1 MFRCGRGAGRD
12 QAPRSPAIGKWARI
26 EHRAPKPP
34 KPVYP
39 YINHARTY
47 RAVMTILGSHDQF
60 AGGTT
65 RSRVPGAERGR
76 WLRSTGLSIFLL
88 VGMALGPIPHLLP
101 HYFLYRQDL
110 AVAVLILM
118 ILAGMALWPRAL
130 PIMRARR
137 ITPAITGA
145 GTWFLAAAL
154 VLVGVLGHYMV
165 MWGYAFSRDEQLALF
180 DAEVF
185 AGGHFAARL
194 SPHWAPYHDALNLVF
209 MPAAVEGT
217 GWISIYRPVNSAFHA
232 LAGLVASPV
241 LANPILAA
249 LGLVA
254 TWRIAREVLPGDSES
269 QLVAVILYATSTQ
282 VLALSMTSYAM
293 TGHLALN
300 MIWLMLLLHD
310 RWYAHLGAIVVGL
323 LAIGLH
329 QVVYHPLFAGP
340 FLFFCLVMKRRWAL
354 SAVYAFAYGAGI
366 LLWGRYSALP
376 LAELGVVGQP
386 SDVDAFLLTRL
397 WWALAALSPAYLWTQ
412 AANLVRFI
420 AWQNLLLLPLL
431 LAGIMP
437 ALRSRDP
444 RWLGIV
450 AAIAV
455 VIVFKL
461 VLRPYQ
467 GHGWGFRYMH
477 GVVGIACL
485 LAAYGWAGLR
495 RKGFVDRTH
504 LAAVTAIS
512 LVVATPW
519 LLWQAHQFSGLFAQ
533 VDRSI
538 EATDADLVVVND
550 STPAFTQDLVY
561 NPPYLDRRPVRLLA
575 SKLEPNELAA
585 LCAGSSVAFVDSA
598 HLAEISRSFGMPASG
613 GAGLSALRS
622 AARSAGCEVRA
633 LGR

>member
-1 MFRCGRGAGRD
+1 M
-12 QAPRSPAIGKWARI
+12 PAHI
-26 EHRAPKPP
+26 
-34 KPVYP
+34 V
-39 YINHARTY
+39 
-47 RAVMTILGSHDQF
+47 AVMTIPISHDQF
-60 AGGTT
+60 AEDPAHA
-65 RSRVPGAERGR
+65 RAHRAERGR
-76 WLRSTGLSIFLL
+76 WLRVTGLAVLL
-88 VGMALGPIPHLLP
+88 LAAMGAGPNPHLLP

-110 AVAVLILM
+110 AVVILILFV
-118 ILAGMALWPRAL
+118 LAGMALWHRAL
-130 PIMRARR
+130 PGVRALR

-145 GTWFLAAAL
+145 GAWSLAAAL
-154 VLVGVLGHYMV
+154 VLVGVLGHYLV
-165 MWGYAFSRDEQLALF
+165 MWGYALSRDEQMALF

-194 SPHWAPYHDALNLVF
+194 SPHWAPYHDALNLLF
-209 MPAAVEGT
+209 MPAAVEGA

-232 LAGLVASPV
+232 LAGFVASPV
-241 LANPILAA
+241 LANPVLAA

-254 TWRIAREVLPGDSES
+254 TWRIARQVLPGDSES

-310 RWYAHLGAIVVGL
+310 RWYAHLGAIAVGL

-340 FLFFCLVMKRRWAL
+340 FLFYCLVMKRRWAL
-354 SAVYAFAYGAGI
+354 SGLYAFVYGAGI

-376 LAELGVVGQP
+376 LAELGVVGRP

-397 WWALAALSPAYLWTQ
+397 WWALSEMSPAYVGTQ

-420 AWQNLLLLPLL
+420 AWQNLLFLPLL
-431 LAGIMP
+431 LAGIVP

-495 RKGFVDRTH
+495 RKGFVGRAH
-504 LAAVTAIS
+504 LAAVTALS
-512 LVVATPW
+512 LLVATPW

-533 VDRSI
+533 VDRAI
-538 EATDADLVVVND
+538 QATDADLVVVD
-550 STPAFTQDLVY
+550 DRTPAFTQDLVY

-575 SKLEPNELAA
+575 SKLEPGELAA
-585 LCAGSSVAFVDSA
+585 LCAGSSVAFVDA
-598 HLAEISRSFGMPASG
+598 ADLARISQSFFMPAHPDG
-613 GAGLSALRS
+613 DLSALRA